1 VNRRRLFRFD
11 GDRMRRLAG
20 FMLELSVL
28 MDLADL
34 AAIYKEGVDSDAT
47 ANPRADR
54 EFELQA
60 RRALVEMVWET
71 VWDAHRPRARRKR
84 DQPRWLKRE
93 ERRRRESK
101 RRRKHDNLRW
111 QRFRPFIYD
120 TTNKR
125 VILLVRELFIAIG
138 EPPPSTA
145 TLRHDLLVIT
155 TGRER
160 SH

>member
-20 FMLELSVL
+20 FKLELSVL
-28 MDLADL
+28 MDLAEL

-47 ANPRADR
+47 AYPRAGR
-54 EFELQA
+54 EFKLQA
-60 RRALVEMVWET
+60 RRTLVEMVWET
-71 VWDAHRPRARRKR
+71 VWDAHRPRSRRKR
-84 DQPRWLKRE
+84 DQSRWLERE
-93 ERRRRESK
+93 ERRRREAK

-111 QRFRPFIYD
+111 RRFRPFIDD

-125 VILLVRELFIAIG
+125 VIQLVRELFIAVG
-138 EPPPSTA
+138 ETPPSTA

>member
-1 VNRRRLFRFD
+1 
-11 GDRMRRLAG
+11 MQRLAG
-20 FMLELSVL
+20 FKLELSVL

-47 ANPRADR
+47 PPPRADR
-54 EFELQA
+54 KFELQA

-71 VWDAHRPRARRKR
+71 VWDAHRPRSRRKR
-84 DQPRWLKRE
+84 DQLQWLERE
-93 ERRRRESK
+93 ERRRREAK

-111 QRFRPFIYD
+111 RRFRPFIDD

-125 VILLVRELFIAIG
+125 VVLLVRELFIAVG
-138 EPPPSTA
+138 ETPPSTA

-160 SH
+160 TH